1 VFHLLLT
8 EKVKSFIRIPFG
20 LIHINR
26 NYSLRGGITAL
37 IGLPGVYMAK
47 DLVKIIEQKKAAIV
61 KKWFDLTAQT
71 YAPDTAEFLKSKTD
85 PFANPVGGSILNGL
99 NVLLDQLIHD
109 MDPQIINSYLDPII
123 RIRAVQNFTPSQATA
138 FILSLKK
145 ALRANLAK
153 ELRDIRYTEELFKFE
168 SKIDQLSL
176 MAFDIYMQ
184 CREKIYQISA
194 NETRNRTFK
203 AFERAGLISEK
214 AE

>member
-1 VFHLLLT
+1 
-8 EKVKSFIRIPFG
+8 
-20 LIHINR
+20 
-26 NYSLRGGITAL
+26 
-37 IGLPGVYMAK
+37 MAK
-47 DLVKIIEQKKAAIV
+47 GLAKIIVHKKAAIV

-85 PFANPVGGSILNGL
+85 PFANPVGVSMLSSLDGM
-99 NVLLDQLIHD
+99 LDQLIHD

-123 RIRAVQNFTPSQATA
+123 RIRAVQNFTPSQAVA

-145 ALRANLAK
+145 ALRTSLTK
-153 ELRDIRYTEELFKFE
+153 ELRDIRNVTELSELE

-184 CREKIYQISA
+184 CREKIYQLSA
-194 NETRNRTFK
+194 NEMKNRTFR

-214 AE
+214 AEGA